1 MYGDVTLENSGTIAN
16 NGTLTI
22 KQGGTLTGGTVT
34 GAAVIYEVTGVM
46 LSKTSTTLTV
56 SGTETLTATVLPEG
70 AGNRAVTWSSD
81 HTTVAA
87 VDANGRIT
95 AVAERAP
102 PPSPSPRRTAA
113 TPPPA
118 P

>member
-1 MYGDVTLENSGTIAN
+1 MTLENSGTIAN

-22 KQGGTLTGGTVT
+22 KQGGTLTGGTLTGGTVT

-46 LSKTSTTLTV
+46 LNKTSTTLTV
-56 SGTETLTATVLPEG
+56 GTETPTATVLPEG
-70 AGNRAVTWSSD
+70 AGNRAVIIPPSPRWTQ
-81 HTTVAA
+81 TAA
-87 VDANGRIT
+87 SPLLP
-95 AVAERAP
+95 RAP

-113 TPPPA
+113 IPPPA